1 MAFLEYRPTQTLFQY
16 TSVEG
21 FRGILRSKRLWLSD
35 LRTANDPREI
45 HLGFER
51 MIRALAAGA
60 GDEGRRVNG
69 ILMVSLVGQLTG
81 YLERAQ
87 AFCSCFS
94 LAADELPMWSA
105 YGQSYGGLAV
115 GFRPAAILS
124 VPGRVQRV
132 KYLEKSIEEE
142 VFKEVASKIAAQV
155 ELYRAGQDLTSWIGA
170 ATDAIAAVLSLKH
183 QIWSYEKEIR
193 IVYVQRKERPNGSF
207 ANIPVS
213 KGPGG
218 VPLLWQAPLERL
230 VGTRQVQYVAFP
242 FGRFR
247 DGRVDPS
254 RAIKTVIVGPNC
266 TLSVSAV
273 EAELKAQGFVDFAV
287 TKSDCHIRA

>member
-1 MAFLEYRPTQTLFQY
+1 MAYLEYRPTQTLFQY
-16 TSVEG
+16 TSVDG
-21 FRGILRSKRLWLSD
+21 FLGILKSKRLWLSD
-35 LRTANDPREI
+35 LRAANDPREI
-45 HLGFER
+45 ELGFER
-51 MIRALAAGA
+51 VIRALAAGA

-69 ILMVSLVGQLTG
+69 ILLVSLVGQLTG
-81 YLERAQ
+81 YLKRAQ

-105 YGQSYGGLAV
+105 YGQSYGGLAI

-142 VFKEVASKIAAQV
+142 VFQEAASKIAAQV
-155 ELYRAGQDLTSWIGA
+155 ELYRAGKGLTSWVGA
-170 ATDAIAAVLSLKH
+170 ATDAIAAALSLKH
-183 QIWSYEKEIR
+183 KIWSYEKEVR
-193 IVYVQRKERPNGSF
+193 IVYVQRKERPNGSL

-213 KGPGG
+213 KGPSGE
-218 VPLLWQAPLERL
+218 PILWQAPLERV
-230 VGTRQVQYVAFP
+230 VGTRPVQYVEFP

-266 TLSVSAV
+266 SLTVPAV
-273 EAELKAQGFVDFAV
+273 EAELTMHGFVDCSV
-287 TKSDCHIRA
+287 VKSECQIRV